1 MAHPFTTELSSTFLS
16 HSNDDNAFHMKA
28 YMRDQFEFFGIKTK
42 ERRDLL
48 KAIYREHQQDI
59 DSNIRTIA
67 FDLYQQPQRE
77 LHHCGME
84 LFQKILKKKYLESD
98 IALTEKLIITNSW
111 WDTVDFIA
119 KQILG
124 VYLLQFPE
132 ATETVISKFSN
143 SDNMWLQRC
152 SIIFQLGYK
161 KETNETL
168 LFKQCLAHKHS
179 EEFFIQKA
187 IGWALR
193 EYGKTNPQSVLNFVN
208 SADLKPLS
216 TKEAIRNIR

>member
-1 MAHPFTTELSSTFLS
+1 MEHTFITKLNS
-16 HSNDDNAFHMKA
+16 IFLANSNESNASQMKA

-42 ERRDLL
+42 ERRALL
-48 KAIYREHQQDI
+48 KEVYLEHKKDI
-59 DSNIRTIA
+59 DTNIRATTIE
-67 FDLYQQPQRE
+67 LYQQPQRE
-77 LHHCGME
+77 LHHCGIE

-98 IALTEKLIITNSW
+98 IIIIEKLIINNSW
-111 WDTVDFIA
+111 WDSVDFIA

-124 VYLLQFPE
+124 EYLLQFPS

-143 SDNMWLQRC
+143 SNNMWLQRC

-161 KETNETL
+161 AQTNEAL

-179 EEFFIQKA
+179 DKFFIQKA

-193 EYGKTNPQSVLNFVN
+193 EYGKTNPKSVINFVN

-216 TKEAIRNIR
+216 TKEAIRNIT